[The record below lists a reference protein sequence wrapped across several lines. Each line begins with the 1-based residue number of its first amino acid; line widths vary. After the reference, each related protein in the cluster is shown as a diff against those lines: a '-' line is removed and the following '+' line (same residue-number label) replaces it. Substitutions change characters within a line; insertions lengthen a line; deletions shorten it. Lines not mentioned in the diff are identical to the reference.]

1 MSVHRLVQAVTL
13 DQMPADLAAEWQEA
27 AAALIEAALPDD
39 PDSPADWPAFAALLP
54 HARTAL
60 APASDG
66 LGKIAAYLRAIGNY
80 AAALDLQRQIVR
92 ARQTNLAAEH
102 PRTLTTRANLASLTA
117 DAGDAV
123 AARDQLAALLPVME
137 RVYGAEHRATL
148 TTRANLARSIWDAG
162 DTVAARDQYD
172 ALLPIMNRVL
182 GAEHPATLTTR
193 SDLAYW
199 TRQAQEA
206 GRPTAQNRNE
216 PDAYA
221 LTTVRRN

>member
-1 MSVHRLVQAVTL
+1 M
-13 DQMPADLAAEWQEA
+13 
-27 AAALIEAALPDD
+27 
-39 PDSPADWPAFAALLP
+39 
-54 HARTAL
+54 
-60 APASDG
+60 
-66 LGKIAAYLRAIGNY
+66 
-80 AAALDLQRQIVR
+80 
-92 ARQTNLAAEH
+92 
-102 PRTLTTRANLASLTA
+102 TA

-162 DTVAARDQYD
+162 DAVAARDQYD

-206 GRPTAQNRNE
+206 EQAHGTE
-216 PDAYA
+216 
-221 LTTVRRN
+221 